1 MGLYIAQNLSA
12 YMKTL
17 VNLLMLMVPA
27 LMVQSC
33 KKKDDS
39 TDSTAITTPI
49 LQAYINGNV
58 WTPDTLSAA
67 ITYTTATRFERI

>member
-1 MGLYIAQNLSA
+1 
-12 YMKTL
+12 MKTL

-39 TDSTAITTPI
+39 TDSTTTTTPI